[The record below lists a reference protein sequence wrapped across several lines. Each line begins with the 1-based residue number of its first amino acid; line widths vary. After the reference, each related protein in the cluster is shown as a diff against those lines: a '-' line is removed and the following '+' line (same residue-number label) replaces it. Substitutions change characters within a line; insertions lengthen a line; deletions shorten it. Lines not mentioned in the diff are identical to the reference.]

1 MGMGARLRRPL
12 LCLRTI
18 PEPARDRVPSR
29 QTSPVPW
36 FYRSVL
42 PGCPI
47 GGGRVSWLPM
57 NAQYDAIGEKYVGWK
72 DTPIPT
78 YTEVPTV
85 RKLLAGQIEG
95 RRVLDLACG
104 TGYYSRLFK
113 RWGAAEVVGVD
124 VSETMVAAAREAEA
138 RDRLGIE
145 YRVADAV
152 ELPRLGSFDLATAT
166 YLLHYAETAEAMR
179 RMCRNI
185 AANLKPGGLLMALLP
200 EPDYVMGRGDTERYG
215 FTYRLVASDKDWQ
228 LVHADVHTNPP
239 FSIEYRHWA
248 RAVFDEA
255 VRSAGFADLRWHPFE
270 VSSEGLAKFGPGYW
284 RDLIENPMSAILTAR
299 LPVPSGH

>member
-1 MGMGARLRRPL
+1 M
-12 LCLRTI
+12 
-18 PEPARDRVPSR
+18 S
-29 QTSPVPW
+29 
-36 FYRSVL
+36 
-42 PGCPI
+42 
-47 GGGRVSWLPM
+47 
-57 NAQYDAIGEKYVGWK
+57 AQYDAIGATYVGWK
-72 DTPIPT
+72 ETPIPT

-95 RRVLDLACG
+95 RNVLDLACG

-113 RWGAAEVVGVD
+113 QWGASKVVGVD

-138 RDRLGIE
+138 KVPLGIE
-145 YRVADAV
+145 YRVADAAK
-152 ELPRLGSFDLATAT
+152 LPVLGSFDLATAT

-200 EPDYVMGRGDTERYG
+200 EPDYVMGQGDTERYG
-215 FTYRLVASDKDWQ
+215 FTYRLIASGPDWR

-248 RAVFDEA
+248 REVFESA
-255 VRSAGFADLRWHPFE
+255 LQSAGFTDLRWHPFE
-270 VSSEGLAKFGPGYW
+270 VSHEGLAKFGEGYW
-284 RDLIENPMSAILTAR
+284 RDLIDNPMSTILTAR
-299 LPVPSGH
+299 LAAPSGR